1 MKQKRQLVREISK
14 LQSYI
19 DSISSGTTWWLPWL
33 PILIDWT
40 LYQKVN
46 FKCRKESSK
55 RSHQTNCSRGFR
67 NGLKSQL
74 LPFWSN
80 NSEFWTFY
88 KSLVKNLPK
97 PTFLLKVAASTGFM
111 FDSIPGQSTIALN
124 TDDYK
129 IFRKNNLFFCAK
141 SQNMLYYLSSIP
153 WLMFFLAKIIDR
165 SYLLFQTLLR
175 KTHNCSS
182 WKKCAFTDPGTFS
195 ANRRI
200 DRSLSWLNLA
210 KAALFEAIK
219 NPYLL
224 MLNTKGKLSNLAI
237 DLS

>member
-1 MKQKRQLVREISK
+1 MKQKRQFLREVSK

-19 DSISSGTTWWLPWL
+19 DSDSTGTTWWLPWL
-33 PILIDWT
+33 SILINWT

-67 NGLKSQL
+67 NGLKLQL

-88 KSLVKNLPK
+88 QNLVKNLPK

-124 TDDYK
+124 TNDYNFFSNKTTFFSVRNRK
-129 IFRKNNLFFCAK
+129 ICFIILAVYPDWC
-141 SQNMLYYLSSIP
+141 S
-153 WLMFFLAKIIDR
+153 FLQK
-165 SYLLFQTLLR
+165 
-175 KTHNCSS
+175 
-182 WKKCAFTDPGTFS
+182 
-195 ANRRI
+195 
-200 DRSLSWLNLA
+200 
-210 KAALFEAIK
+210 
-219 NPYLL
+219 
-224 MLNTKGKLSNLAI
+224 
-237 DLS
+237 